1 MVLEG
6 DITLEHEHHHS
17 VWLRPFQQD
26 AFAGDWMTRS
36 RGMVKDFDIMLSGAC
51 TRQMQAVSV
60 QGQSSLAIPGE
71 TAQTSGKGKKAVLVV
86 DGMIVASTG
95 MDETWR
101 INTGDALL
109 LTTDH
114 QGATRSVRLFNQSNV
129 EAHVVLAT
137 IRYEEVPRQEP
148 RA

>member
-1 MVLEG
+1 
-6 DITLEHEHHHS
+6 
-17 VWLRPFQQD
+17 
-26 AFAGDWMTRS
+26 
-36 RGMVKDFDIMLSGAC
+36 
-51 TRQMQAVSV
+51 MQAVSV